1 MRSIIVV
8 LSIIVFNLSG
18 IAQEVTQVQP
28 TIMVVPWSSK
38 GEDLRTK
45 IESDANYRTAIQ
57 IISNAFSQKGFTT
70 KDFVTQLQNSLNDQ
84 TISSEKMNQ
93 SSLFKKVIELSP
105 TDYYIET
112 EVDLE
117 ELTSG
122 NVVTIRMNAIDK
134 FTGDK
139 TSAEVMRSQP
149 FRTDNWSKLVELAL
163 KNDGKLERFFSLLNN
178 EFAKIRETG
187 RTITVKIEV
196 KETSPHRLDNEVG
209 DDFDYLSDLIINW
222 VKENS
227 YKNYSRTKGST
238 STLLYFDEIKIPL
251 RDKDGMNY
259 DINTFATEM
268 RKQLRRLGKITES
281 GELKVEQDIKGSNI
295 LFTIL

>member
-1 MRSIIVV
+1 MGPVFILKNFPEYTSPFWNMRRNDDKTTANKIDVILSGMETIGSAERSIDIHDMITY
-8 LSIIVFNLSG
+8 LEKNN
-18 IAQEVTQVQP
+18 
-28 TIMVVPWSSK
+28 IMILP
-38 GEDLRTK
+38 E
-45 IESDANYRTAIQ
+45 
-57 IISNAFSQKGFTT
+57 AFYENWENVNK
-70 KDFVTQLQNSLNDQ
+70 
-84 TISSEKMNQ
+84 
-93 SSLFKKVIELSP
+93 
-105 TDYYIET
+105 YYIET

-163 KNDGKLERFFSLLNN
+163 KEDGKLERFFSLLNN

-251 RDKDGMNY
+251 RDKEGMNY